1 VFLLKTFL
9 EGQLQLI
16 ILKQFIKHLNL
27 KKDQVFLDYFII
39 IVEIKHLKIKKDTI
53 GIRVPKHTIT
63 QQIISLLGH
72 PIMSMS
78 LPPNEWDNYETDP
91 EEIWQRFSK
100 VVDLV
105 IDGGIGQ
112 QQLSTII
119 DCTEENPIILREG
132 AGAIPASII

>member
-1 VFLLKTFL
+1 
-9 EGQLQLI
+9 
-16 ILKQFIKHLNL
+16 
-27 KKDQVFLDYFII
+27 
-39 IVEIKHLKIKKDTI
+39 
-53 GIRVPKHTIT
+53 
-63 QQIISLLGH
+63 
-72 PIMSMS
+72 MS